1 MRSMSRVE
9 RFFERLVERP
19 SARLFRTRLQP
30 IQVLRRV
37 ERAMEA
43 GRRTEAGRELAPDR
57 FTVHLHPADL
67 AELGD
72 PAIVA
77 GDVASGA
84 LAFARSHNLALAD
97 RPRVAIRSDGSVAR
111 GEVEVEADV
120 SHAAGAGEPAPETG
134 TRVFEIPVPRAPRA
148 TLEVREPGRLS
159 RRVEVTGPM
168 RIGRATDSELPL
180 KDARASRLHARVHAR
195 DGHLVLTDLGSTNG
209 TRVNGQRIREVVL
222 GEGDVI
228 SIGETELVVGGHAP
242 DAELAPAGDAPA
254 RR

>member
-37 ERAMEA
+37 ERAMETGRRSDA
-43 GRRTEAGRELAPDR
+43 GRHVAPDR
-57 FTVHLHPADL
+57 FTVRVHPADL

-77 GDVASGA
+77 ADVASGA
-84 LAFARSHNLALAD
+84 LAFARSHQLALAD
-97 RPRVAIRSDGSVAR
+97 RPRVAIRPDSDVTR
-111 GEVEVEADV
+111 GEVEVEASASERATPGD
-120 SHAAGAGEPAPETG
+120 SFPDTA

-148 TLEVREPGRLS
+148 SLEVREPGRLS
-159 RRVEVTGPM
+159 RHVEVTGPM

-180 KDARASRLHARVHAR
+180 KDPRVSRMHARVHAR

-228 SIGETELVVGGHAP
+228 SIGETELVVGARGHGQS
-242 DAELAPAGDAPA
+242 AG
-254 RR
+254 R

>member
-43 GRRTEAGRELAPDR
+43 GRRVEAGREVAPDR

-67 AELGD
+67 EELGD

-84 LAFARSHNLALAD
+84 LGFARSHNLVRVD
-97 RPRVAIRSDGSVAR
+97 RPRVSIRSDAAVVR
-111 GEVEVEADV
+111 GEVEVDAGV
-120 SHAAGAGEPAPETG
+120 SRPAPTDDALG
-134 TRVFEIPVPRAPRA
+134 DSNTRVFEIPVPRAPKA
-148 TLEVREPGRLS
+148 TLEIREPGRLS
-159 RRVEVTGPM
+159 RTVDVAGPM
-168 RIGRATDSELPL
+168 RIGRAEESELPI
-180 KDARASRLHARVHAR
+180 KDPRVSRLHARVHAR

-222 GEGDVI
+222 GDGDVI
-228 SIGETELVVGGHAP
+228 AIGETELVVGGRAQDDAAP
-242 DAELAPAGDAPA
+242 
-254 RR
+254 R

>member
-43 GRRTEAGRELAPDR
+43 GRRSEAGRDVAPDR
-57 FTVHLHPADL
+57 FTVRLHPADL

-84 LAFARSHNLALAD
+84 LAFARSHHLALAD
-97 RPRVAIRSDGSVAR
+97 RPRVAIRSDPAVVR
-111 GEVEVEADV
+111 GDVEVEA
-120 SHAAGAGEPAPETG
+120 SGSRSTPGGEAAPESN
-134 TRVFEIPVPRAPRA
+134 TRIFEIPVPRTPKA

-159 RRVEVTGPM
+159 RHVDVTGPM
-168 RIGRATDSELPL
+168 RIGRATESELPV
-180 KDARASRLHARVHAR
+180 KDPRVSRMHARVHAR

-209 TRVNGQRIREVVL
+209 
-222 GEGDVI
+222 
-228 SIGETELVVGGHAP
+228 
-242 DAELAPAGDAPA
+242 
-254 RR
+254 

>member
-43 GRRTEAGRELAPDR
+43 GRRAERGRDVAPDR

-77 GDVASGA
+77 ADVASGA
-84 LAFARSHNLALAD
+84 LAFARSHHLSLAD
-97 RPRVAIRSDGSVAR
+97 RPQVGIRSDPTVAR
-111 GEVEVEADV
+111 GEVEVQASA
-120 SHAAGAGEPAPETG
+120 SHRAPAGEAALDSS
-134 TRVFEIPVPRAPRA
+134 TRVFEIPVPRTPKA

-159 RRVEVTGPM
+159 RHVDVTGPM
-168 RIGRATDSELPL
+168 RIGRATESELPL
-180 KDARASRLHARVHAR
+180 KDARVSRMHARVHAR

-228 SIGETELVVGGHAP
+228 SIGETELVVGGREPVAAR
-242 DAELAPAGDAPA
+242 DAPAG
-254 RR
+254 R